1 MVSTV
6 AEYIENF
13 DGPTRERLDELR
25 RLVLD
30 ILPDAV
36 EGISYGVAGFKVQ
49 GRPVVYLGGYAKFVS
64 IYPITELPAELDEQV
79 AQFRSGKGTARFS
92 HTEPLPRDLIE
103 RLVRHLAD
111 RSARTT

>member
-6 AEYIENF
+6 AEYIESF
-13 DGPTRERLDELR
+13 EGLTRERLDELR

-49 GRPVVYLGGYAKFVS
+49 GKPVVYLGGFIKHVS
-64 IYPITELPAELDEQV
+64 VYPVTNLPPDLDAEV
-79 AQFRSGKGTARFS
+79 AQYRSGKGTARFFN
-92 HTEPLPRDLIE
+92 TEPLPRHLIE
-103 RLVRHLAD
+103 RLVRQLAD
-111 RSARTT
+111 RAEAR

>member
-6 AEYIENF
+6 AEYIESF
-13 DGPTRERLDELR
+13 EGLTRERLDELR

-49 GRPVVYLGGYAKFVS
+49 GKPVVYLGGFIKHVS
-64 IYPITELPAELDEQV
+64 VYPVTNLPQDLDAEV
-79 AQFRSGKGTARFS
+79 AQYRSGKGTARFFN
-92 HTEPLPRDLIE
+92 TEPLPRHLIE
-103 RLVRHLAD
+103 RLVRQLAD
-111 RSARTT
+111 RAEAR